1 MVKKN
6 RILSFVLIIFAFAAL
21 IGLTIKDIVSD
32 VKLGLDLQGGFE
44 VLYEVS
50 PLNEGDQINSNTLAS
65 TADALDRRIN
75 ALGVS
80 EPRIEIEEGN
90 RIRVQLAGVE
100 DQQQARKML
109 STTAE
114 LTFRDAN
121 DKELLNGSDLVE
133 GGAKQAF
140 DQTNRPIV
148 TLQLKD
154 ADKFAEATKH
164 VLQQSNNVMVI
175 WLDFNENEDSF
186 AKEITKEN
194 PKYISAP
201 AVTEVIRSTE
211 VQITGDFTVE
221 EAQNLANLLNAGSL
235 PVKLTEIYSTSVGA
249 QFGVDALQKTVFAG
263 IIGIAA
269 IFLFMLFYYRLPGLV
284 AVIALTVYIWLILF
298 VYEGLNAV
306 LTLPGIAALVL
317 GIGMAVDA
325 NIISYERLKEELR
338 VGRSLQ
344 AAFKEAN
351 KSSFI
356 TIFDAQITTL
366 IAAIVLY
373 VYGES
378 SIKGFA
384 TMLIVSILLSFIT
397 NVYVSRFLLGFLVHS
412 RLFDGKLRLFGVKP
426 SEIHELKEGLET
438 TELTTKFDKIDFV
451 KHKSKY
457 FTASGVLLLAGLVLL
472 IIFKLNLS
480 IDFTSGTRIEIMS
493 DSEITT
499 EEVKNELA
507 KFDVETDDIVIS
519 GEDHDRATARYKGT
533 LEQDEINDMKAY
545 FLDKYGVDP
554 NISVVTPTVGKEIAK
569 NGMTA
574 VVIAFVGIIIYVAL
588 RFEWRMGLAAVLALI
603 HDAFFMV
610 AVFSITRLEVDLN
623 FIAAVLTVIGF
634 SINDTIVTFDRM
646 RDHLRKHKKIR
657 EYHVLEEIVNK
668 SLRQVMTRSINTSL
682 STLLPVVFLLLFGSE
697 AITNFSLAMFIG
709 LVVGVYSSIFIAAQ
723 LWLVWKGKELKKK
736 GVLITYKE
744 KKKFAGDEPQV

>member
-1 MVKKN
+1 M
-6 RILSFVLIIFAFAAL
+6 
-21 IGLTIKDIVSD
+21 
-32 VKLGLDLQGGFE
+32 
-44 VLYEVS
+44 
-50 PLNEGDQINSNTLAS
+50 
-65 TADALDRRIN
+65 
-75 ALGVS
+75 
-80 EPRIEIEEGN
+80 
-90 RIRVQLAGVE
+90 
-100 DQQQARKML
+100 
-109 STTAE
+109 
-114 LTFRDAN
+114 
-121 DKELLNGSDLVE
+121 
-133 GGAKQAF
+133 
-140 DQTNRPIV
+140 
-148 TLQLKD
+148 
-154 ADKFAEATKH
+154 
-164 VLQQSNNVMVI
+164 
-175 WLDFNENEDSF
+175 
-186 AKEITKEN
+186 
-194 PKYISAP
+194 
-201 AVTEVIRSTE
+201 
-211 VQITGDFTVE
+211 
-221 EAQNLANLLNAGSL
+221 
-235 PVKLTEIYSTSVGA
+235 KLTEIYSTSVGA

-351 KSSFI
+351 KTSFI

-426 SEIHELKEGLET
+426 SEVHELKEGLET

-457 FTASGVLLLAGLVLL
+457 FTASSVLLLAGLVLL

-545 FLDKYGVDP
+545 FLDKYVR
-554 NISVVTPTVGKEIAK
+554 S
-569 NGMTA
+569 
-574 VVIAFVGIIIYVAL
+574 
-588 RFEWRMGLAAVLALI
+588 
-603 HDAFFMV
+603 
-610 AVFSITRLEVDLN
+610 
-623 FIAAVLTVIGF
+623 
-634 SINDTIVTFDRM
+634 
-646 RDHLRKHKKIR
+646 
-657 EYHVLEEIVNK
+657 EY
-668 SLRQVMTRSINTSL
+668 
-682 STLLPVVFLLLFGSE
+682 
-697 AITNFSLAMFIG
+697 
-709 LVVGVYSSIFIAAQ
+709 
-723 LWLVWKGKELKKK
+723 
-736 GVLITYKE
+736 
-744 KKKFAGDEPQV
+744 

>member
-100 DQQQARKML
+100 DQQQAREML

-154 ADKFAEATKH
+154 ADKFAKATKH

-351 KSSFI
+351 KTSFI

-397 NVYVSRFLLGFLVHS
+397 NVYLSRFLLGFLVHS
-412 RLFDGKLRLFGVKP
+412 RLFDGKFRLFGVKP

-438 TELTTKFDKIDFV
+438 TDLTTKFDKIDFV

-493 DSEITT
+493 DSELKT

-533 LEQDEINDMKAY
+533 LEKDEINDMKAY

>member
-186 AKEITKEN
+186 AKEMTKTN

-426 SEIHELKEGLET
+426 SEVHELKEGLET

-457 FTASGVLLLAGLVLL
+457 FTASGALLLAGLVLL

-574 VVIAFVGIIIYVAL
+574 VAIAFVGIIIYVAL

-723 LWLVWKGKELKKK
+723 FWLVWKGKELKKK
-736 GVLITYKE
+736 GVLITYTE

>member
-186 AKEITKEN
+186 AKEMTKTN

-426 SEIHELKEGLET
+426 SEVHELKEGLET

-574 VVIAFVGIIIYVAL
+574 VAIAFVGIIIYVAL

-723 LWLVWKGKELKKK
+723 FWLVWQGKELKKK
-736 GVLITYKE
+736 GVLITYTE

>member
-6 RILSFVLIIFAFAAL
+6 RIISFVLIIFAFATL
-21 IGLTIKDIVSD
+21 IGLTTRNIISD
-32 VKLGLDLQGGFE
+32 LKLGLDLQGGFE

-50 PLNEGDQINSNTLAS
+50 PLNESDKITSDTLAS

-80 EPRIEIEEGN
+80 EPRIETEEGN

-100 DQQQARKML
+100 DQQQAREML

-121 DKELLNGSDLVE
+121 DKVLLNGSDLVE

-140 DQTNRPIV
+140 DQANRPIV

-154 ADKFAEATKH
+154 ASKFADATKH
-164 VLQQSNNVMVI
+164 VLQQPNNVMVI
-175 WLDFNENEDSF
+175 WLDFIEGEDSF
-186 AKEITKEN
+186 AEEVTKEN
-194 PKYISAP
+194 PKFISAP
-201 AVTEVIRSTE
+201 AVTEVIHSTE
-211 VQITGDFTVE
+211 VQITGNFTVE
-221 EAQNLANLLNAGSL
+221 EAQNLASLLNAGSL

-249 QFGVDALQKTVFAG
+249 QFGVDALQKTVIAG
-263 IIGIAA
+263 LIGIAA
-269 IFLFMLFYYRLPGLV
+269 IYLFLLVFYRLPGLV
-284 AVIALTVYIWLILF
+284 AVLALTVYIWLVLF

-317 GIGMAVDA
+317 GIGMAIDA

-351 KSSFI
+351 KTSFI

-366 IAAIVLY
+366 IVAVVLY

-397 NVYVSRFLLGFLVHS
+397 NVYLSRFLLGLLVNSH
-412 RLFDGKLRLFGVKP
+412 LFDGKIRLFNVKP
-426 SEIHELKEGLET
+426 SQIHELKEGLET
-438 TELTTKFDKIDFV
+438 TDLTTRFDKIDFV

-457 FTASGVLLLAGLVLL
+457 FGASGSLLLLGLILL
-472 IIFKLNLS
+472 VIFKLNLS

-493 DSEITT
+493 NDGLTT
-499 EEVKNELA
+499 EEVKSELA
-507 KFDVETDDIVIS
+507 QFDIETDDIVIS
-519 GEDHDRATARYKGT
+519 GDDGERATARYKGV
-533 LEQDEINDMKAY
+533 LEKDEINEMKEY
-545 FLDKYGVDP
+545 FFEKYGVDP

-569 NGMTA
+569 NGIMA
-574 VVIAFVGIIIYVAL
+574 VAIALIGIIIYIAI
-588 RFEWRMGLAAVLALI
+588 RFEWRMGLAAVLALV

-610 AVFSITRLEVDLN
+610 AIFSITRLEVDLN
-623 FIAAVLTVIGF
+623 FIAAILTVIGF
-634 SINDTIVTFDRM
+634 SLNDTIVTFDRM
-646 RDHLRKHKKIR
+646 RDHLRKQKKIR
-657 EYHVLEEIVNK
+657 EYRVLENIVNK

-682 STLLPVVFLLLFGSE
+682 STLLPVVFLLLLGSE
-697 AITNFSLAMFIG
+697 AIWTFSLAMFVG
-709 LVVGVYSSIFIAAQ
+709 LIVGVYSSIFIAAQ

-744 KKKFAGDEPQV
+744 KKKYAGDEPQV

>member
-298 VYEGLNAV
+298 
-306 LTLPGIAALVL
+306 
-317 GIGMAVDA
+317 
-325 NIISYERLKEELR
+325 
-338 VGRSLQ
+338 
-344 AAFKEAN
+344 
-351 KSSFI
+351 
-356 TIFDAQITTL
+356 
-366 IAAIVLY
+366 
-373 VYGES
+373 
-378 SIKGFA
+378 
-384 TMLIVSILLSFIT
+384 
-397 NVYVSRFLLGFLVHS
+397 
-412 RLFDGKLRLFGVKP
+412 
-426 SEIHELKEGLET
+426 
-438 TELTTKFDKIDFV
+438 
-451 KHKSKY
+451 
-457 FTASGVLLLAGLVLL
+457 
-472 IIFKLNLS
+472 
-480 IDFTSGTRIEIMS
+480 
-493 DSEITT
+493 
-499 EEVKNELA
+499 
-507 KFDVETDDIVIS
+507 
-519 GEDHDRATARYKGT
+519 
-533 LEQDEINDMKAY
+533 
-545 FLDKYGVDP
+545 
-554 NISVVTPTVGKEIAK
+554 
-569 NGMTA
+569 
-574 VVIAFVGIIIYVAL
+574 
-588 RFEWRMGLAAVLALI
+588 
-603 HDAFFMV
+603 
-610 AVFSITRLEVDLN
+610 
-623 FIAAVLTVIGF
+623 
-634 SINDTIVTFDRM
+634 
-646 RDHLRKHKKIR
+646 
-657 EYHVLEEIVNK
+657 
-668 SLRQVMTRSINTSL
+668 
-682 STLLPVVFLLLFGSE
+682 
-697 AITNFSLAMFIG
+697 
-709 LVVGVYSSIFIAAQ
+709 
-723 LWLVWKGKELKKK
+723 
-736 GVLITYKE
+736 
-744 KKKFAGDEPQV
+744 

>member
-100 DQQQARKML
+100 DQQQAREML

-154 ADKFAEATKH
+154 ADKFAKATKH

-351 KSSFI
+351 KTSFI

-397 NVYVSRFLLGFLVHS
+397 NVYLSRFLLGFLVHS
-412 RLFDGKLRLFGVKP
+412 RLFDGKFRLFGVKP

-493 DSEITT
+493 DSELKT

-533 LEQDEINDMKAY
+533 LEKDEINDMKAY

>member
-186 AKEITKEN
+186 AKEMTKTN

-574 VVIAFVGIIIYVAL
+574 VAIAFVGIIIYVAL

>member
-569 NGMTA
+569 NGMTSVA
-574 VVIAFVGIIIYVAL
+574 IAIVGISIYVAL

>member
-32 VKLGLDLQGGFE
+32 LKLGLDLQGGFE

-100 DQQQARKML
+100 DQQQAREML

-154 ADKFAEATKH
+154 ANKFAEATKH

-186 AKEITKEN
+186 AKEMTKEN

-574 VVIAFVGIIIYVAL
+574 VAIAFVGIIIYVAL

>member
-154 ADKFAEATKH
+154 ADKFAKATKH

-351 KSSFI
+351 KTSFI

-397 NVYVSRFLLGFLVHS
+397 NVYLSRFLLGFLVHS
-412 RLFDGKLRLFGVKP
+412 RLFDGKFRLFGVKP

-438 TELTTKFDKIDFV
+438 TDLTTKFDKIDFV

-493 DSEITT
+493 DSELKT

-533 LEQDEINDMKAY
+533 LEKDEINDMKAY